1 MIVESNHYSHA
12 PTARRRHRQ
21 GVLRRQASRL
31 PRRGLRAWLV
41 QYDIDAK
48 TRRMTLGTPAML
60 NPSTARKAAEEILYK
75 ARRGEDPAMQ
85 KAVAR
90 HKAAETF
97 GAILPRFLARQRLK
111 QKPRGFEEL
120 RRHLEVYAAPLHP
133 QPLQT
138 VDRQL
143 VASLLLTLTDKRGP
157 GASNR
162 TRASLSSFFG
172 WAGKEGLLDAN
183 PATFTHK
190 AIEGGA
196 RKRVLSDD
204 ELKRIWNALEDD
216 AYGAI
221 TRLLILTGARRDE
234 IGALAWS
241 EVDLEAALI
250 RLPGDRTKSRQE
262 HLKPVVG
269 TGTRHSRGLA
279 EEWRS
284 GVLRHPEPALLIG
297 RSTRPPDAHI
307 SLPLAPW
314 VLHDFRRSFSTSLH
328 ERFQVPPHV
337 VEALL
342 GHVSG
347 HKSGVGGVYNRA
359 AYLAERTRALQRW
372 AAHISAVVSDE
383 PTSKVVTLG

>member
-1 MIVESNHYSHA
+1 M
-12 PTARRRHRQ
+12 
-21 GVLRRQASRL
+21 
-31 PRRGLRAWLV
+31 
-41 QYDIDAK
+41 
-48 TRRMTLGTPAML
+48 
-60 NPSTARKAAEEILYK
+60 
-75 ARRGEDPAMQ
+75 
-85 KAVAR
+85 
-90 HKAAETF
+90 
-97 GAILPRFLARQRLK
+97 
-111 QKPRGFEEL
+111 
-120 RRHLEVYAAPLHP
+120 YAAPLHP

-262 HLKPVVG
+262 HLIPLSAPARDILAAWPKSGDLVFSA
-269 TGTRHSRGLA
+269 TGAGFANWAKHKAKL
-279 EEWRS
+279 
-284 GVLRHPEPALLIG
+284 
-297 RSTRPPDAHI
+297 DARI

-372 AAHISAVVSDE
+372 AAHISAVVSGE

>member
-1 MIVESNHYSHA
+1 VILN
-12 PTARRRHRQ
+12 PTTIRT
-21 GVLRRQASRL
+21 LRL
-31 PRRGLRAWLV
+31 PEGVTDKVFFDDKLPGFGLRLRAGGSRTWLV
-41 QYDIDAK
+41 QYDIGAK

-60 NPSTARKAAEEILYK
+60 DPSTARKAAEEILYK

-97 GAILPRFLARQRLK
+97 GACLPRFLARQRLK

-138 VDRQL
+138 VDRHL
-143 VASLLLTLTDKRGP
+143 IASLLLTLTDKRGP

-190 AIEGGA
+190 AIERGA

-204 ELKRIWNALEDD
+204 ELKRIWNGLEDD
-216 AYGAI
+216 AYAAVI
-221 TRLLILTGARRDE
+221 KLLILTGARRDE

-250 RLPGDRTKSRQE
+250 RLP
-262 HLKPVVG
+262 
-269 TGTRHSRGLA
+269 
-279 EEWRS
+279 RS
-284 GVLRHPEPALLIG
+284 G
-297 RSTRPPDAHI
+297 
-307 SLPLAPW
+307 
-314 VLHDFRRSFSTSLH
+314 RRIANPQM
-328 ERFQVPPHV
+328 R
-337 VEALL
+337 
-342 GHVSG
+342 
-347 HKSGVGGVYNRA
+347 
-359 AYLAERTRALQRW
+359 
-372 AAHISAVVSDE
+372 
-383 PTSKVVTLG
+383 